1 MNTDYDFSI
10 LDKYPEIDSYLSIS
24 NKLPIFIKLM
34 ASILLFRQ
42 KLNYTVDESE
52 SFYSYISKL
61 DQTVFQNI
69 SKEDLPKVLKCFVLL
84 TCSYVCNTDVA
95 DSDDD
100 DVSECYKTKICDV
113 IAKYMIAN

>member
-1 MNTDYDFSI
+1 MNTDSDFSI
-10 LDKYPEIDSYLSIS
+10 LNKYPEIDSYLSIS
-24 NKLPIFIKLM
+24 SKLPIFIKLM

-69 SKEDLPKVLKCFVLL
+69 SEEDLPKVLKCFVLL

-95 DSDDD
+95 DSDEDD
-100 DVSECYKTKICDV
+100 ATECHKTKICDV